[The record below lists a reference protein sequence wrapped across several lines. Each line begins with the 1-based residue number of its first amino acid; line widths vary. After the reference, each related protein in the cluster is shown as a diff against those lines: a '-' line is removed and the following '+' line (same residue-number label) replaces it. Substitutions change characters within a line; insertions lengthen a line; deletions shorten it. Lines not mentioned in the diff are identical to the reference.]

1 MIEKLVR
8 QAGLGM
14 LTLLAISV
22 TVFGVTQALPGD
34 IAQQLLGVNA
44 TPEKLAQVR
53 ESLGLDRPL
62 ALQYWDWLSGLF
74 AGNFGLSLA
83 NGLPVAD
90 LMGPRL
96 VNTAVLALLSLAITL
111 PLCFFLGTFA
121 ALHRDGWLDKS
132 LLTVTTII
140 SGIPEFVLGILLV
153 AVVTL
158 GGLNMFPPVSNL
170 DPQASVWQQLHL
182 LALPAATLVLTATP
196 LLARMVRTTVSEQL
210 DSDYIVAGRLNGLS
224 TFTLV
229 ARQALPNAFAPLIQ
243 STALT
248 IRYLVAGVVMVEV
261 VFSYPGMGLALINA
275 VQIRDLPTV
284 QFIALALA
292 AIIVLAN
299 VLADLLS
306 ILATPKLRTAL
317 R

>member
-1 MIEKLVR
+1 MIKKFVR
-8 QAGLGM
+8 HTSLGL
-14 LTLLAISV
+14 LTLLAISM

-34 IAQQLLGVNA
+34 VANQLLGVNA

-53 ESLGLDRPL
+53 ELLGLDRPL
-62 ALQYWDWLSGLF
+62 ALQYWDWLRGIFSGD
-74 AGNFGLSLA
+74 FGLSLA
-83 NGLPVAD
+83 NNMPVAE

-96 VNTAVLALLSLAITL
+96 LNTAVLALLSLVVAV
-111 PLCFFLGTFA
+111 PLCFILGTFA

-132 LLTVTTII
+132 LLAVTTIV

-170 DPQASVWQQLHL
+170 DPQVSVWQQLHL
-182 LALPAATLVLTATP
+182 LALPLATLVLTATP

-210 DSDYIVAGRLNGLS
+210 DSEYVVAARLNGLP

-229 ARQALPNAFAPLIQ
+229 VRQALPNAFAPLIQ

-248 IRYLVAGVVMVEV
+248 IRYLTAGVVMVEV

-275 VQIRDLPTV
+275 VQLRDLPTV
-284 QFIALALA
+284 QFVALALA
-292 AIIVLAN
+292 AIIVLTN
-299 VLADLLS
+299 VLADLMS